1 MTIPNPLKMWFK
13 NKNMENKE
21 TLQNEDLLQDIADM
35 ANEEAE
41 NIVNNAWNDAANAG
55 NEGENDVEATDELA
69 ELETQ
74 LAELK
79 DKYLRQAA
87 EFSNFRQRTIRE
99 KAEVIAMANRD
110 TMTALM
116 PILDDFER
124 ASKNETFTEGVN
136 LVHQKLINSLAARGL
151 KPMESPAGTPFDA
164 EFHEAITEIPAGEAL
179 VGNIVDT
186 IEKGYLLNNKIIRHA
201 KVVVGC

>member
-1 MTIPNPLKMWFK
+1 MPVSNPFNIWFK
-13 NKNMENKE
+13 KKNMENKE
-21 TLQNEDLLQDIADM
+21 TLHDEELMQDVADIAIEDIEN
-35 ANEEAE
+35 AAE
-41 NIVNNAWNDAANAG
+41 NTAN
-55 NEGENDVEATDELA
+55 TDETANELA
-69 ELETQ
+69 ELQTQ
-74 LAELK
+74 LEELK

-99 KAEVIAMANRD
+99 KADTIAMANRD

-136 LVHQKLINSLAARGL
+136 LVHQKLINSLAIRGL
-151 KPMESPAGTPFDA
+151 KPMESAAGEAFDPD
-164 EFHEAITEIPAGEAL
+164 FHEAITEIPAGEAL
-179 VGNIVDT
+179 VGKLVDT
-186 IEKGYLLNNKIIRHA
+186 VEKGYLLNNKIIRHA

>member
-1 MTIPNPLKMWFK
+1 MPVSNPFQKWFK
-13 NKNMENKE
+13 KKNMENKE
-21 TLQNEDLLQDIADM
+21 TLQDEEFLQDVADIATEDIDNTSDNAPNSDAT
-35 ANEEAE
+35 AN
-41 NIVNNAWNDAANAG
+41 
-55 NEGENDVEATDELA
+55 ELA
-69 ELETQ
+69 ELQTQ
-74 LAELK
+74 LEELK

-99 KAEVIAMANRD
+99 KADTIAMANRD

-136 LVHQKLINSLAARGL
+136 LVHQKLINSLSIRGL
-151 KPMESPAGTPFDA
+151 KPMESAAGEAFDPDL
-164 EFHEAITEIPAGEAL
+164 HEAITEIPAGEAL
-179 VGNIVDT
+179 VGKLVDT
-186 IEKGYLLNNKIIRHA
+186 VEKGYLLNNKIIRHA

>member
-1 MTIPNPLKMWFK
+1 MPVQNPFNKWFK
-13 NKNMENKE
+13 KNNMENKE
-21 TLQNEDLLQDIADM
+21 TLQDEELLQDVADIATEDID
-35 ANEEAE
+35 NTSD
-41 NIVNNAWNDAANAG
+41 NASNSDATPN
-55 NEGENDVEATDELA
+55 ELA
-69 ELETQ
+69 ELQTQ
-74 LAELK
+74 LEELK

-99 KAEVIAMANRD
+99 KADTIAMANRD

-136 LVHQKLINSLAARGL
+136 LVHQKLINSLSIRGL
-151 KPMESPAGTPFDA
+151 KPMDSAAGEAFDPDL
-164 EFHEAITEIPAGEAL
+164 HEAITEIPAGEAL
-179 VGNIVDT
+179 VGKLVDT
-186 IEKGYLLNNKIIRHA
+186 VEKGYLLNNKIIRHA

>member
-1 MTIPNPLKMWFK
+1 MSIPNPLKNWFK
-13 NKNMENKE
+13 KKNMENKE
-21 TLQNEDLLQDIADM
+21 DLHNDDLLQDVVGVPTEYADKDVE
-35 ANEEAE
+35 NAE
-41 NIVNNAWNDAANAG
+41 NSAETP
-55 NEGENDVEATDELA
+55 NEVVELQTE
-69 ELETQ
+69 

-79 DKYLRQAA
+79 DKYLRQVA
-87 EFSNFRQRTIRE
+87 EFSNFRQRSMRE
-99 KAEVIAMANRD
+99 RADTIAMASRD

-136 LVHQKLINSLAARGL
+136 LVHQKLINSLAIRGL
-151 KPMESPAGTPFDA
+151 KPMESAAGEAFDP

-179 VGNIVDT
+179 VGKIVDT
-186 IEKGYLLNNKIIRHA
+186 VEKGYLLNNKIVRHA

>member
-1 MTIPNPLKMWFK
+1 MPVQNPFNKWFK

-21 TLQNEDLLQDIADM
+21 TLQDEELLQDVADIATEDIDNTLDNASNSDAT
-35 ANEEAE
+35 ANEF
-41 NIVNNAWNDAANAG
+41 
-55 NEGENDVEATDELA
+55 A
-69 ELETQ
+69 ELQTQ
-74 LAELK
+74 LEELK

-99 KAEVIAMANRD
+99 KADTIAMANRD

-136 LVHQKLINSLAARGL
+136 LVHQKLINSLSIRGL
-151 KPMESPAGTPFDA
+151 KPMESAAGEAFDPDL
-164 EFHEAITEIPAGEAL
+164 HEAITEIPAGEAL
-179 VGNIVDT
+179 VGKLVDT
-186 IEKGYLLNNKIIRHA
+186 VEKGYLLNNKIIRHA

>member
-1 MTIPNPLKMWFK
+1 MSVSNPFNKWFK
-13 NKNMENKE
+13 KKNMENKE
-21 TLQNEDLLQDIADM
+21 ALLDEELLQDVADIATEDIDNAADNAPNSDAT
-35 ANEEAE
+35 AN
-41 NIVNNAWNDAANAG
+41 
-55 NEGENDVEATDELA
+55 ELA
-69 ELETQ
+69 ELKTQ
-74 LAELK
+74 LEELK

-99 KAEVIAMANRD
+99 KADTIAMATRD

-124 ASKNETFTEGVN
+124 ASKNEAFTEGVN
-136 LVHQKLINSLAARGL
+136 LVHQKLINTLTARGL
-151 KPMESPAGTPFDA
+151 KPMDSAAGEAFDP

-179 VGNIVDT
+179 VGKIVDT
-186 IEKGYLLNNKIIRHA
+186 VEKGYLLNNKIIRHA

>member
-1 MTIPNPLKMWFK
+1 MSIPNPLKNWFK
-13 NKNMENKE
+13 KKNMENKE
-21 TLQNEDLLQDIADM
+21 DLHNDDLLQDVIDIPT
-35 ANEEAE
+35 EYGDRDAE
-41 NIVNNAWNDAANAG
+41 NA
-55 NEGENDVEATDELA
+55 ENSVETPDELTELQA
-69 ELETQ
+69 E

-79 DKYLRQAA
+79 DKYLRQVA
-87 EFSNFRQRTIRE
+87 EFSNFRQRSMRE
-99 KAEVIAMANRD
+99 RADTIAMANRD

-136 LVHQKLINSLAARGL
+136 LVHQKLINSLSNRGL
-151 KPMESPAGTPFDA
+151 KPMESAAGEAFDP

-179 VGNIVDT
+179 VGKIVDT
-186 IEKGYLLNNKIIRHA
+186 VEKGYLLNNKIIRHA

>member
-1 MTIPNPLKMWFK
+1 MPMSNPFKKWFK

-21 TLQNEDLLQDIADM
+21 TLQNEDLLQDVADVATLENENGLENE
-35 ANEEAE
+35 ANVTESAENEAE
-41 NIVNNAWNDAANAG
+41 TPDALT
-55 NEGENDVEATDELA
+55 EMQ
-69 ELETQ
+69 TQ

-87 EFSNFRQRTIRE
+87 EFSNFRQRTMRE
-99 KAEVIAMANRD
+99 KADIIAMANRD

-136 LVHQKLINSLAARGL
+136 LVHQKLINSLSNRGL
-151 KPMESPAGTPFDA
+151 KPMESAAGEAFDP

-179 VGNIVDT
+179 VGKIVDT
-186 IEKGYLLNNKIIRHA
+186 VEKGYLLNNKIVRHA
-201 KVVVGC
+201 KIVVGC

>member
-1 MTIPNPLKMWFK
+1 MPASNPFKMWFK
-13 NKNMENKE
+13 KKNMENKE
-21 TLQNEDLLQDIADM
+21 TLQNEDLLQDVADIATEDIDNTLENDTNTDNN
-35 ANEEAE
+35 AVNEAE
-41 NIVNNAWNDAANAG
+41 TPN
-55 NEGENDVEATDELA
+55 ELA
-69 ELETQ
+69 ELQTQ
-74 LAELK
+74 LDELK

-87 EFSNFRQRTIRE
+87 EFSNFRQRSMRE
-99 KAEVIAMANRD
+99 KADVIAMANRD

-136 LVHQKLINSLAARGL
+136 LVHQKLINSMSIRGL
-151 KPMESPAGTPFDA
+151 KPMESAVGEAFDP

-179 VGNIVDT
+179 VGKIVDT
-186 IEKGYLLNNKIIRHA
+186 VEKGYLLNNKIVRHA

>member
-1 MTIPNPLKMWFK
+1 MSIQNPLKNWFK
-13 NKNMENKE
+13 KKNMENNE
-21 TLQNEDLLQDIADM
+21 TLQNEDLLQDVADIA
-35 ANEEAE
+35 AEEVENSAE
-41 NIVNNAWNDAANAG
+41 NAENTAETP
-55 NEGENDVEATDELA
+55 NEVA
-69 ELETQ
+69 ELQAE

-79 DKYLRQAA
+79 DKYLRQVA
-87 EFSNFRQRTIRE
+87 EFSNFRQRSMRE
-99 KAEVIAMANRD
+99 RADTIAMASRD

-136 LVHQKLINSLAARGL
+136 LVHQKLINSLSIRGL
-151 KPMESPAGTPFDA
+151 KPMESAAGEAFDP

-179 VGNIVDT
+179 VGKIVDT
-186 IEKGYLLNNKIIRHA
+186 VEKGYLLNNKIVRHA

>member
-1 MTIPNPLKMWFK
+1 MPVSNPFNKWFK
-13 NKNMENKE
+13 KKNMENKE
-21 TLQNEDLLQDIADM
+21 TLHDEDLLQDVADIATED
-35 ANEEAE
+35 
-41 NIVNNAWNDAANAG
+41 I
-55 NEGENDVEATDELA
+55 ENDSDNASNSDASANELA
-69 ELETQ
+69 ELQTQ
-74 LAELK
+74 LEELK

-99 KAEVIAMANRD
+99 KADTIAMANRD

-136 LVHQKLINSLAARGL
+136 LVHQKLINSMSIRGL
-151 KPMESPAGTPFDA
+151 KPMESAAGEAFDP

-179 VGNIVDT
+179 VGKIVDT
-186 IEKGYLLNNKIIRHA
+186 VEKGYLLNNKIIRHA

>member
-1 MTIPNPLKMWFK
+1 
-13 NKNMENKE
+13 MENKE
-21 TLQNEDLLQDIADM
+21 TLQNEDLLQDVADVATLENENVLENGTNATEN
-35 ANEEAE
+35 ANNEVETP
-41 NIVNNAWNDAANAG
+41 DA
-55 NEGENDVEATDELA
+55 LA
-69 ELETQ
+69 EMQTQ
-74 LAELK
+74 LEELK

-99 KAEVIAMANRD
+99 KADIIAMANRD

-136 LVHQKLINSLAARGL
+136 LVHQKLINSMSNRGL
-151 KPMESPAGTPFDA
+151 KPMESPAGEAFDP

-179 VGNIVDT
+179 VGKIVDT
-186 IEKGYLLNNKIIRHA
+186 VEKGYLLNNKIVRHA

>member
-1 MTIPNPLKMWFK
+1 MPVSNPFNKWFK
-13 NKNMENKE
+13 KKNMENKE
-21 TLQNEDLLQDIADM
+21 TLHDEELLQDVADIAMEDIENAAEST
-35 ANEEAE
+35 ANTDET
-41 NIVNNAWNDAANAG
+41 AN
-55 NEGENDVEATDELA
+55 ELA
-69 ELETQ
+69 ELQTQ
-74 LAELK
+74 LEELK

-99 KAEVIAMANRD
+99 KADTIAMANRD

-136 LVHQKLINSLAARGL
+136 LVHQKLINSLSIRGL
-151 KPMESPAGTPFDA
+151 KPMESAAGEAFDPDL
-164 EFHEAITEIPAGEAL
+164 HEAITEIPAGEAL
-179 VGNIVDT
+179 VGKLVDT
-186 IEKGYLLNNKIIRHA
+186 VEKGYLLNNKIIRHA

>member
-1 MTIPNPLKMWFK
+1 MSLSNPFKMWFK
-13 NKNMENKE
+13 KKNMENKE
-21 TLQNEDLLQDIADM
+21 TLQNEDLLQDLADIATLE
-35 ANEEAE
+35 NE
-41 NIVNNAWNDAANAG
+41 NTL
-55 NEGENDVEATDELA
+55 ENDVNEAETPNELA
-69 ELETQ
+69 ELQTE
-74 LAELK
+74 LVELK

-87 EFSNFRQRTIRE
+87 EFSNFRQRTMRE
-99 KAEVIAMANRD
+99 KADIIAMANRD

-136 LVHQKLINSLAARGL
+136 LVHQKLINSMSNRGL
-151 KPMESPAGTPFDA
+151 KPMESPAGEAFDP

-179 VGNIVDT
+179 VGKIVDT
-186 IEKGYLLNNKIIRHA
+186 VEKGYLLNNKIVRHA

>member
-1 MTIPNPLKMWFK
+1 MPVSNPFKMWFK
-13 NKNMENKE
+13 KKNMENKE
-21 TLQNEDLLQDIADM
+21 TLHNEDLLQDIADVATLENENGLENAVNT
-35 ANEEAE
+35 ANNAENEAE
-41 NIVNNAWNDAANAG
+41 TPDAL
-55 NEGENDVEATDELA
+55 TELQT
-69 ELETQ
+69 E

-87 EFSNFRQRTIRE
+87 EFSNFRQRTMRE
-99 KAEVIAMANRD
+99 KADIIAMANRD
-110 TMTALM
+110 TMTAMM

-136 LVHQKLINSLAARGL
+136 LVHQKLINSLTNRGL
-151 KPMESPAGTPFDA
+151 KPMESPAGDAFDP

-179 VGNIVDT
+179 VGKIVDT
-186 IEKGYLLNNKIIRHA
+186 VEKGYLLNNKIVRHA